1 MKKILV
7 CLLACLLFL
16 SACSNTAATTSISVG
31 ENQILMIGQISELNG
46 NDVTLALAQETGL
59 GANNANET
67 ASGESSGDNSGRQQ
81 GGKGRTMPSGG
92 AGGDGQ
98 AMPSGGMGGGQA
110 MPSGG
115 AGGDGQAMPSGGMGG
130 DGQAMPSGG
139 MGGDGQARP
148 SGGMG
153 GDGQA
158 RPSGD
163 FNGQMPNVGSQ
174 DGQAANSAQN
184 GTGQS
189 SSGSQIIYTLTG
201 ETASVRIPVGT
212 AVTTQAGTVTT
223 FSRLAVG
230 DVVKILMETAGDGSQ
245 TAVAVWIVG

>member
-7 CLLACLLFL
+7 CLLGCLLLL

-31 ENQILMIGQISELNG
+31 ENQTLMIGQISELNG
-46 NDVTLALAQETGL
+46 NDVTLALAQETSL

-67 ASGESSGDNSGRQQ
+67 ASGESSGDNSGRQP
-81 GGKGRTMPSGG
+81 GGKGRTMPSG
-92 AGGDGQ
+92 D
-98 AMPSGGMGGGQA
+98 MGGG
-110 MPSGG
+110 
-115 AGGDGQAMPSGGMGG
+115 GQAMPSGGMGG

-148 SGGMG
+148 SG
-153 GDGQA
+153 
-158 RPSGD
+158 D
-163 FNGQMPNVGSQ
+163 FNGQMPNGGSQ
-174 DGQAANSAQN
+174 DGQATNSAQN
-184 GTGQS
+184 GTGQN

-201 ETASVRIPVGT
+201 ESASVRIPVGT
-212 AVTTQAGTVTT
+212 TVTTQAGTVTT